1 MLPWGCL
8 GAFSESSL
16 EPPWDMTKVPH
27 TTSTSSL
34 SPDCLHTPIVLPR
47 ASSRETTGRTAALLK
62 VKAAAATPH
71 TERVGLVP
79 PLTKTPRS
87 LPLQQQSISFHITLF
102 DPPLKLVEKLREREV
117 TIFRRRR
124 KP

>member
-1 MLPWGCL
+1 MRLHSTKSDLRTAIKQDG
-8 GAFSESSL
+8 SEESERERQRL
-16 EPPWDMTKVPH
+16 T
-27 TTSTSSL
+27 
-34 SPDCLHTPIVLPR
+34 LPR

-87 LPLQQQSISFHITLF
+87 LSLQQQSISFHITLF
-102 DPPLKLVEKLREREV
+102 HPPLKLVEKLREREV